1 VRPSNDKTHINMPT
15 KIPARNVEQAGVL
28 QEVFADLCELGRT
41 YLGGIERGERNVA
54 LVNIEKIARALKPS
68 LSELFRKV

>member
-1 VRPSNDKTHINMPT
+1 MPT

-54 LVNIEKIARALKPS
+54 LVNIEKIARALKLL